1 MLQHLIRDP
10 LRIGKHAIDSRKRT
24 KSTPHPFSTIRS
36 HANHWKILVN
46 HHAVRTRIP
55 LHPPVDNLTRFIQA
69 NAASDTHDAPVHS
82 AMLIPTHKRE
92 DRPKKPQCMGT
103 RQRRYRLTSNNIR
116 PGTYQFRESILK
128 RRVVLRTPYFSYLR
142 HLILSRLALTS
153 LSSYVS
159 SPLPSHVF
167 PSRSPPLFH
176 TCIILTFS
184 LLSPHY
190 LHA

>member
-1 MLQHLIRDP
+1 MLQHSIRNP
-10 LRIGKHAIDSRKRT
+10 LRIGEDAIDARKRT

-36 HANHWKILVN
+36 HANHWEILVN

-69 NAASDTHDAPVHS
+69 NAASDTHDVPVHS

-103 RQRRYRLTSNNIR
+103 RQRRNRFTSNNIR

-142 HLILSRLALTS
+142 HLILSRLAPSS
-153 LSSYVS
+153 LSYMFHHLISHMC
-159 SPLPSHVF
+159 SPLV
-167 PSRSPPLFH
+167 
-176 TCIILTFS
+176 S
-184 LLSPHY
+184 LPFFI
-190 LHA
+190 HA